1 MAATAAC
8 CWTPSYRAHA
18 AALPRTRMPR
28 STTAPTAGAL
38 ACNSL
43 ILQLPCRIRL
53 DFAGFLDGF
62 GWFWLCRWR
71 LRASAPPLRA
81 PFQASERSGSV
92 PPHTAAP
99 CQRVLR
105 DYRTVPEAAES
116 IQAWLWCTTHGRMQ
130 GMEESTGPQLQAVYI
145 VDLDQ
150 NLSFHTFSAPTSGRN
165 PGSKLLFGLSM
176 APRRLRALPCASGS
190 LPGHLA
196 GAGAKQIA
204 SCEAAGGLK
213 THVFLGRSET

>member
-1 MAATAAC
+1 MPRRTALVARF
-8 CWTPSYRAHA
+8 RAHGSNGRLLLDAQLPGTRCGPA
-18 AALPRTRMPR
+18 ADENATEYNGTNGRGL
-28 STTAPTAGAL
+28 G
-38 ACNSL
+38 
-43 ILQLPCRIRL
+43 LQQPYERLPCRIRL
-53 DFAGFLDGF
+53 DLAGFLDGF

-150 NLSFHTFSAPTSGRN
+150 NLSF
-165 PGSKLLFGLSM
+165 
-176 APRRLRALPCASGS
+176 
-190 LPGHLA
+190 
-196 GAGAKQIA
+196 Q
-204 SCEAAGGLK
+204 
-213 THVFLGRSET
+213 